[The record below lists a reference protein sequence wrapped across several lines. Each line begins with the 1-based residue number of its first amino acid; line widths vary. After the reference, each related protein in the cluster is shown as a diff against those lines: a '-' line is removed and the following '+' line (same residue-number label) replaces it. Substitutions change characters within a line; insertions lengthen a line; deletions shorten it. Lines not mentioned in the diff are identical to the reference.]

1 MKTSAPLLQAFLA
14 LLTCFLL
21 AACQQQPEPLDIEKE
36 KAAIKAVI
44 AKETETYYRQDFEG
58 WKSTYLESPDFRMR
72 GYWEGFPE
80 KISYHNGFES
90 LKETKKKQF
99 EQDQTLWKGSTEE
112 RDNECIRVVRDMAWY
127 TFDQYSYEKGTRKLL
142 GKSLETRILEK
153 QNGEWKIAY
162 LGYYYLPDTT
172 AQK

>member
-21 AACQQQPEPLDIEKE
+21 AACHQQPEPLDIEKE

-72 GYWEGFPE
+72 GYWDGFPE

-90 LKETKKKQF
+90 LKATKKKQF
-99 EQDQTLWKGSTEE
+99 EQDQTLWKGSVEE
-112 RDNECIRVVRDMAWY
+112 RDNECIRVARDMAWY

-162 LGYYYLPDTT
+162 LGYYYFPDTT

>member
-1 MKTSAPLLQAFLA
+1 MNTPVPFIRVSLA
-14 LLTCFLL
+14 ILSGLLL
-21 AACQQQPEPLDIEKE
+21 ATCQQQPAPLDIEKE

-80 KISYHNGFES
+80 KISFHNGFES
-90 LKETKKKQF
+90 LKEMKRKQF
-99 EQDQTLWKGSTEE
+99 EQNQTLWQGSTEE
-112 RDNECIRVVRDMAWY
+112 RSNESIRVSRDMAWY
-127 TFDQYSYEKGTRKLL
+127 TFDQLSYEKDTRKLL

-153 QNGEWKIAY
+153 QDGEWKIAY
-162 LGYYYLPDTT
+162 LGYHYFPDTLIG
-172 AQK
+172 K

>member
-1 MKTSAPLLQAFLA
+1 
-14 LLTCFLL
+14 
-21 AACQQQPEPLDIEKE
+21 
-36 KAAIKAVI
+36 
-44 AKETETYYRQDFEG
+44 
-58 WKSTYLESPDFRMR
+58 MR

>member
-1 MKTSAPLLQAFLA
+1 MKTPAAFIQA
-14 LLTCFLL
+14 LLVILSCFLL
-21 AACQQQPEPLDIEKE
+21 ATCRQQPESPDVESE

-80 KISYHNGFES
+80 KISFHNGFES
-90 LKETKKKQF
+90 LKETKRKQF

-112 RDNECIRVVRDMAWY
+112 RRNENIRVSHDMAWY
-127 TFDQYSYEKGTRKLL
+127 TFDQYSYEKDTRKLL
-142 GKSLETRILEK
+142 GKSMETRILEK

-162 LGYYYLPDTT
+162 LGYYYFPDTLS
-172 AQK
+172 AK